1 MALSNAE
8 RQRRYRDQRKAGE
21 ATRRY
26 VTVAKKER
34 RESRPQR
41 WHRAVQELL
50 ALQEE
55 YQEWLDN
62 LPESL
67 EGTALAEKLQAV
79 CELDLEEIA
88 DIELPLGFGR
98 D

>member
-8 RQRRYRDQRKAGE
+8 RQRRYRERRKAGE
-21 ATRRY
+21 PTRRY
-26 VTVAKKER
+26 VSVTTKER
-34 RESRPQR
+34 RESCPQR
-41 WHRAVQELL
+41 WQRAVHELL

-55 YQEWLDN
+55 YQEWLEN
-62 LPESL
+62 LPENL
-67 EGTALAEKLQAV
+67 EGTALAEKLAAV

-88 DIELPLGFGR
+88 EIDLPLGFGR